1 MSELDQEIF
10 DGGSDLAIHYKIVDE
25 VNAEIQL
32 IGLHD
37 VQEEVQ
43 LRIAEKPVPYQGV
56 HQAAVLTALAAV
68 ATTLPRELL
77 EQREQLG
84 FLHLVRLVEADLVAQ
99 QPDHLQHLLVPELS
113 DS

>member
-43 LRIAEKPVPYQGV
+43 L
-56 HQAAVLTALAAV
+56 
-68 ATTLPRELL
+68 
-77 EQREQLG
+77 
-84 FLHLVRLVEADLVAQ
+84 
-99 QPDHLQHLLVPELS
+99 
-113 DS
+113 